1 VLSVL
6 LEQRSYMNY
15 RRRLSRPAEGK
26 VPDGYNPLG
35 KLSLPERADGI
46 ERAAHENHKA
56 VAEGDEGK
64 KASHEQ
70 RLPSAV
76 HHVFYEGFKRHR

>member
-1 VLSVL
+1 MLSVL

-15 RRRLSRPAEGK
+15 RRRLSGPAEGE
-26 VPDGYNPLG
+26 VPDGYDPLG
-35 KLSLPERADGI
+35 KLSFPEHTDGI

-64 KASHEQ
+64 NASHEQ
-70 RLPSAV
+70 RLSSAV
-76 HHVFYEGFKRHR
+76 HHVFHEGFKRHR